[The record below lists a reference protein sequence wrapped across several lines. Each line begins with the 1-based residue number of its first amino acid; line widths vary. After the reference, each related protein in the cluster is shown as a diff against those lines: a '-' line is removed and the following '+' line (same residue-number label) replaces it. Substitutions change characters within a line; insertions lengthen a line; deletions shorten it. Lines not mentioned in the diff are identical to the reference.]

1 MRVSS
6 ESATRTHLGIFIQT
20 PQISKF
26 ESFTR
31 QVNGWGFKRITQGP
45 DINSY
50 YHELFLRGMPHL
62 IQWMKRVS
70 STAGGAG
77 KRRLRA
83 DPSEEPNFYD
93 ISEKYPIP
101 DYYNRNG
108 GRPLSLPTSM
118 KSSFNKLLG
127 GDDDNKDHGK
137 KQLSTRR
144 PLDNSCK
151 TEETSKKNTTVSK
164 QQQENPPSQEL
175 DASEFNCCNSS
186 ASSSSMVIASSTK
199 KEQCDPTDF
208 EDHVLHDHRAF
219 YQMPMLS
226 PACLSSPPKIIDN
239 LPNLE
244 NSQHSSL
251 KDVTSEE
258 FWTRSDAAPY
268 LDPRPVFRTTVHGEE
283 ESDLYDAMIAPAVS
297 NEESSESCT
306 NYLLPTNNQWQ
317 SICDLLLED
326 EDLDQES
333 SDIRTSKGSW
343 KKATTV

>member
-1 MRVSS
+1 MCVSS
-6 ESATRTHLGIFIQT
+6 ESATRTHLGILIQT

-70 STAGGAG
+70 STAGAG

-118 KSSFNKLLG
+118 KSSFNKMLG
-127 GDDDNKDHGK
+127 GDDDNKDGK
-137 KQLSTRR
+137 KQLSTR

-151 TEETSKKNTTVSK
+151 TEETSKKKTTVSSSK
-164 QQQENPPSQEL
+164 QPLQEDPPSQEL
-175 DASEFNCCNSS
+175 GASEFNCCNSR
-186 ASSSSMVIASSTK
+186 ASSMVIASSK

-208 EDHVLHDHRAF
+208 EDHMLYDHRAF

-239 LPNLE
+239 LANLG
-244 NSQHSSL
+244 NSHSSSL

-258 FWTRSDAAPY
+258 FWTRSDAASH

-283 ESDLYDAMIAPAVS
+283 ESDLYDVMIAPAVS
-297 NEESSESCT
+297 KEESSESCT
-306 NYLLPTNNQWQ
+306 NCLLPTNNQWQ

-333 SDIRTSKGSW
+333 SDIHTSKGSW